1 MVKSDLFP
9 LLQLAKASLVNVIVM
24 SGFLAYLLFQVL
36 APLVKKDYPKAK
48 QLFKERKAIKHRLS
62 AKLEQF
68 KEAWQQ
74 RQTIDWKQ
82 WRFRQGKSLTRFFKR
97 AVVYL
102 PIVAGLI
109 VWNILFRLIYQL
121 PFVKQERRRS
131 DKEMKPILH
140 FKNFRSFFLMEI
152 GFSGIAFLLTNYLVT
167 VLRAAIRYVYL
178 ALITLR
184 DDTQVVAFDW
194 NRLLLHQLLNA
205 KVFVLAPILVI
216 PIFIIGLIIAWK
228 SAWINFELFKKFY
241 HIH

>member
-1 MVKSDLFP
+1 
-9 LLQLAKASLVNVIVM
+9 M

-36 APLVKKDYPKAK
+36 APLVKKGYPKAK

-68 KEAWQQ
+68 KETWQQ

-82 WRFRQGKSLTRFFKR
+82 WGFRQGKSLTRFFKR
-97 AVVYL
+97 AVAYL

-121 PFVKQERRRS
+121 PFVKQERRRF
-131 DKEMKPILH
+131 DKDMKPILH
-140 FKNFRSFFLMEI
+140 FKNFRSFFLMGI
-152 GFSGIAFLLTNYLVT
+152 GFSGIAFSLTNYLVT

-228 SAWINFELFKKFY
+228 SAWINFELSKKFY